1 MGITGYFELQWKC
14 LVVVALRLLF
24 LVPAGVPA
32 RSGESYLKD
41 NITVRQG
48 DSAVLKQAQKF
59 RARNHLS
66 HSTPAA
72 DEVLSVLLRMAREGA
87 HGGIGTMTFLYK
99 CKPFT
104 NKPLKMCNVDNKV
117 SRVAWLNRT
126 TILFTG
132 NEKWSLDPRVVLL
145 NTAVTEYSI
154 KIINVN
160 LYDEGPYV
168 CSILTNKKPESTKVH
183 LIVQEQ
189 CYVGGLYAEYGKGH
203 HLILERET
211 LQNEQVP
218 ARIVNISTD
227 VSVNEGSNVS
237 LMCLAIGRPEPSIF
251 WKFRSSKGDGKDPPV
266 ISRARSTGTAVGQKG
281 VLWCEASAIPL
292 ADFQWYKGERRLFNG
307 LNRVKIENKG
317 KQSMLTFFNVS
328 EEDYGNYTCVA
339 MNTLGITNASIILYA
354 AVLSHSLLYESRPAN
369 TLKRDFGDP
378 PEMSTY
384 Q

>member
-32 RSGESYLKD
+32 RSGDSYLKD

-48 DSAVLKQAQKF
+48 DSAVLKC
-59 RARNHLS
+59 S
-66 HSTPAA
+66 
-72 DEVLSVLLRMAREGA
+72 
-87 HGGIGTMTFLYK
+87 
-99 CKPFT
+99 
-104 NKPLKMCNVDNKV
+104 VDNKV

-145 NTAVTEYSI
+145 NTAVNEYSI
-154 KIINVN
+154 KILNVN

-183 LIVQEQ
+183 LIVQ
-189 CYVGGLYAEYGKGH
+189 
-203 HLILERET
+203 
-211 LQNEQVP
+211 VP
-218 ARIVNISTD
+218 ARIVNVSTD

-237 LMCLAIGRPEPSIF
+237 LMCLAIGRPEPSIL
-251 WKFRSSKGDGKDPPV
+251 WKFRSSKGNRIVTEGEYVEMTGITKDMSGSYDCITSNDISPPDVRTVQVTVNYPPV

-281 VLWCEASAIPL
+281 VLWCEASAVPL
-292 ADFQWYKGERRLFNG
+292 ADFQWFKGERRILNGFNG
-307 LNRVKIENKG
+307 VKIENKG

-339 MNTLGITNASIILYA
+339 INTLGITNASIILYGPGAIHDVNNA
-354 AVLSHSLLYESRPAN
+354 ALSPTCSLLLL
-369 TLKRDFGDP
+369 TLLLTLSLLSKF
-378 PEMSTY
+378 
-384 Q
+384 

>member
-1 MGITGYFELQWKC
+1 MGITGYFQLQWKC

-32 RSGESYLKD
+32 RSGDSYLKD

-48 DSAVLKQAQKF
+48 DSAVLK
-59 RARNHLS
+59 
-66 HSTPAA
+66 
-72 DEVLSVLLRMAREGA
+72 
-87 HGGIGTMTFLYK
+87 
-99 CKPFT
+99 
-104 NKPLKMCNVDNKV
+104 CNVDNKV

-154 KIINVN
+154 KILNVN

-183 LIVQEQ
+183 LIV
-189 CYVGGLYAEYGKGH
+189 
-203 HLILERET
+203 
-211 LQNEQVP
+211 QVP

-237 LMCLAIGRPEPSIF
+237 LMCLAIGRPEPTIL
-251 WKFRSSKGDGKDPPV
+251 WKFRSSKGNRIITEGEYVEMTGITKDMSGSYDCITSNDISPPDVRTVQVTVNYPPV

-281 VLWCEASAIPL
+281 VLWCEASAVPL
-292 ADFQWYKGERRLFNG
+292 ADFQWYKGERRLLNGFNG
-307 LNRVKIENKG
+307 VKIENKG

-339 MNTLGITNASIILYA
+339 MNTLGITNASIILYGPGAIHDVNNA
-354 AVLSHSLLYESRPAN
+354 ALSPTCSFLLLTLVLTLSVLS
-369 TLKRDFGDP
+369 KF
-378 PEMSTY
+378 
-384 Q
+384 

>member
-1 MGITGYFELQWKC
+1 MGITGYFELQGKC

-48 DSAVLKQAQKF
+48 DSAVLK
-59 RARNHLS
+59 
-66 HSTPAA
+66 
-72 DEVLSVLLRMAREGA
+72 
-87 HGGIGTMTFLYK
+87 
-99 CKPFT
+99 
-104 NKPLKMCNVDNKV
+104 CNVDNKV

-183 LIVQEQ
+183 LIVQ
-189 CYVGGLYAEYGKGH
+189 
-203 HLILERET
+203 
-211 LQNEQVP
+211 VP
-218 ARIVNISTD
+218 ARIVNISAD

-251 WKFRSSKGDGKDPPV
+251 WKFRSSKGDGKGNRIITEGEYVEMTGITKDMSGSYDCITSNDISPPDVRTVQVTVNYPPV

-281 VLWCEASAIPL
+281 VLWCEASAVPL

-307 LNRVKIENKG
+307 LNGVKIENKG

-339 MNTLGITNASIILYA
+339 MNTLGITNASIILYGPGAIHDVNNA
-354 AVLSHSLLYESRPAN
+354 ALSPTSSFLLLTLVLTLSVLS
-369 TLKRDFGDP
+369 KF
-378 PEMSTY
+378 
-384 Q
+384 

>member
-1 MGITGYFELQWKC
+1 
-14 LVVVALRLLF
+14 ALLF

-48 DSAVLKQAQKF
+48 DSAVLK
-59 RARNHLS
+59 
-66 HSTPAA
+66 
-72 DEVLSVLLRMAREGA
+72 
-87 HGGIGTMTFLYK
+87 
-99 CKPFT
+99 
-104 NKPLKMCNVDNKV
+104 CNVDNKV

-183 LIVQEQ
+183 LIVQ
-189 CYVGGLYAEYGKGH
+189 
-203 HLILERET
+203 
-211 LQNEQVP
+211 VP

-251 WKFRSSKGDGKDPPV
+251 WKFRSSKGNRIITEGEYVEMTGITKDMSGSYDCITSNDISPPDVRTVQVTVNYPPV

-339 MNTLGITNASIILYA
+339 MNTLGITNASIILYGPGAIHDVNNA
-354 AVLSHSLLYESRPAN
+354 ALLPTSSFLLLTLVL
-369 TLKRDFGDP
+369 TLSVLCKF
-378 PEMSTY
+378 
-384 Q
+384 

>member
-1 MGITGYFELQWKC
+1 RFSSPGG
-14 LVVVALRLLF
+14 VHALKIFSLLF

-48 DSAVLKQAQKF
+48 DSAVLK
-59 RARNHLS
+59 
-66 HSTPAA
+66 
-72 DEVLSVLLRMAREGA
+72 
-87 HGGIGTMTFLYK
+87 
-99 CKPFT
+99 
-104 NKPLKMCNVDNKV
+104 CNVDNKV

-183 LIVQEQ
+183 LIVQ
-189 CYVGGLYAEYGKGH
+189 
-203 HLILERET
+203 
-211 LQNEQVP
+211 VP

-251 WKFRSSKGDGKDPPV
+251 WKFRSSKGNRIITEGEYVEMTGITKDMSGSYDCITSNDISPPDVRTVQVTVNYPPV

-339 MNTLGITNASIILYA
+339 MNTLGITNASIILYGPGAIHDVNNA
-354 AVLSHSLLYESRPAN
+354 ALLPTSSFLLLTLVL
-369 TLKRDFGDP
+369 TLSVLCKF
-378 PEMSTY
+378 
-384 Q
+384 

>member
-14 LVVVALRLLF
+14 LLVVALRLLF

-32 RSGESYLKD
+32 RSGDSYLKD

-48 DSAVLKQAQKF
+48 DSAVLK
-59 RARNHLS
+59 
-66 HSTPAA
+66 
-72 DEVLSVLLRMAREGA
+72 
-87 HGGIGTMTFLYK
+87 
-99 CKPFT
+99 
-104 NKPLKMCNVDNKV
+104 CNVDNKV

-145 NTAVTEYSI
+145 NTAITEYSI
-154 KIINVN
+154 KILNVN

-183 LIVQEQ
+183 LIV
-189 CYVGGLYAEYGKGH
+189 
-203 HLILERET
+203 
-211 LQNEQVP
+211 QVP

-237 LMCLAIGRPEPSIF
+237 LMCLAIGRPEPTIL
-251 WKFRSSKGDGKDPPV
+251 WKFRSSKGNRIITEGEYVEMTGITKDMSGSYDCITSNDISPPDVRTVQVTVNYPPV

-281 VLWCEASAIPL
+281 VLWCEASAVPL
-292 ADFQWYKGERRLFNG
+292 ADFQWFKGERRLLNGFNG
-307 LNRVKIENKG
+307 VKIENKG

-339 MNTLGITNASIILYA
+339 MNTLGITNASIILYGPGAIHDVNNA
-354 AVLSHSLLYESRPAN
+354 ALSPTGSLLLLTLALTLSVLS
-369 TLKRDFGDP
+369 KF
-378 PEMSTY
+378 
-384 Q
+384 

>member
-1 MGITGYFELQWKC
+1 MGITGYFELQGKC

-48 DSAVLKQAQKF
+48 DSAVLK
-59 RARNHLS
+59 
-66 HSTPAA
+66 
-72 DEVLSVLLRMAREGA
+72 
-87 HGGIGTMTFLYK
+87 
-99 CKPFT
+99 
-104 NKPLKMCNVDNKV
+104 CNVDNKV

-183 LIVQEQ
+183 LIVQ
-189 CYVGGLYAEYGKGH
+189 
-203 HLILERET
+203 
-211 LQNEQVP
+211 VP
-218 ARIVNISTD
+218 ARIVNISAD

-251 WKFRSSKGDGKDPPV
+251 WKFRSSKGNRIITEGEYVEMTGITKDMSGSYDCITSNDISPPDVRTVQVTVNYPPV

-281 VLWCEASAIPL
+281 VLWCEASAVPL

-307 LNRVKIENKG
+307 LNGVKIENKG

-339 MNTLGITNASIILYA
+339 MNTLGITNASIILYGPGAIHDVNNA
-354 AVLSHSLLYESRPAN
+354 ALSPTSSFLLLTLVLTLSVLS
-369 TLKRDFGDP
+369 KF
-378 PEMSTY
+378 
-384 Q
+384 

>member
-1 MGITGYFELQWKC
+1 MCNPACFIFTVWLI
-14 LVVVALRLLF
+14 ALLIY
-24 LVPAGVPA
+24 PGVPA

-48 DSAVLKQAQKF
+48 DSAVLK
-59 RARNHLS
+59 
-66 HSTPAA
+66 
-72 DEVLSVLLRMAREGA
+72 
-87 HGGIGTMTFLYK
+87 
-99 CKPFT
+99 
-104 NKPLKMCNVDNKV
+104 CNVDNKV

-183 LIVQEQ
+183 LIVQ
-189 CYVGGLYAEYGKGH
+189 
-203 HLILERET
+203 
-211 LQNEQVP
+211 VP
-218 ARIVNISTD
+218 ARIVNISAD

-237 LMCLAIGRPEPSIF
+237 LMCLAIGRPEPSIL
-251 WKFRSSKGDGKDPPV
+251 WKFRSSKSEGKGNRIITEGEYVEMTGITKDMSGSYDCITSNDISPPDVRTVQVTVNYPPV

-281 VLWCEASAIPL
+281 VLWCEVSAVPL

-339 MNTLGITNASIILYA
+339 MNTLGITNASIILYGPGA
-354 AVLSHSLLYESRPAN
+354 IHDVNNPALSPTSSFLLLTLVLTLSVLS
-369 TLKRDFGDP
+369 KF
-378 PEMSTY
+378 
-384 Q
+384 

>member
-1 MGITGYFELQWKC
+1 MFSWKC

-48 DSAVLKQAQKF
+48 DSAVLK
-59 RARNHLS
+59 
-66 HSTPAA
+66 
-72 DEVLSVLLRMAREGA
+72 
-87 HGGIGTMTFLYK
+87 
-99 CKPFT
+99 
-104 NKPLKMCNVDNKV
+104 CNVDNKV

-183 LIVQEQ
+183 LIVQ
-189 CYVGGLYAEYGKGH
+189 
-203 HLILERET
+203 
-211 LQNEQVP
+211 VP
-218 ARIVNISTD
+218 ARIVNISAD

-251 WKFRSSKGDGKDPPV
+251 WKFRSSKGNRIITEGEYVEMTGITKDMSGSYDCITSNDISPPDVRTVQVTVNYPPV

-281 VLWCEASAIPL
+281 VLWCEASAVPL

-307 LNRVKIENKG
+307 LNGVKIENKG

-339 MNTLGITNASIILYA
+339 MNTLGITNASIILYGPGAIHDVNNA
-354 AVLSHSLLYESRPAN
+354 ALSPTSSFLLLILVLTLSVLS
-369 TLKRDFGDP
+369 KF
-378 PEMSTY
+378 
-384 Q
+384 

>member
-48 DSAVLKQAQKF
+48 DSAVLK
-59 RARNHLS
+59 
-66 HSTPAA
+66 
-72 DEVLSVLLRMAREGA
+72 
-87 HGGIGTMTFLYK
+87 
-99 CKPFT
+99 
-104 NKPLKMCNVDNKV
+104 CNVDNKV

-183 LIVQEQ
+183 LIVQ
-189 CYVGGLYAEYGKGH
+189 
-203 HLILERET
+203 
-211 LQNEQVP
+211 VP
-218 ARIVNISTD
+218 ARIVNISAD

-251 WKFRSSKGDGKDPPV
+251 WKFRSSKGNRIITEGEYVEMTGITKDMSGSYDCITSNDISPPDVRTVQVTVNYPPV

-281 VLWCEASAIPL
+281 VLWCEASAVPL

-307 LNRVKIENKG
+307 LNGVKIENKG

-339 MNTLGITNASIILYA
+339 MNTLGITNASIILYGPGAIHDVNNA
-354 AVLSHSLLYESRPAN
+354 ALSPTSSFLLLILVLTLSVLS
-369 TLKRDFGDP
+369 KF
-378 PEMSTY
+378 
-384 Q
+384 

>member
-1 MGITGYFELQWKC
+1 MDITGYFELQWKC
-14 LVVVALRLLF
+14 LIVVALRLLF

-48 DSAVLKQAQKF
+48 DSAVLK
-59 RARNHLS
+59 
-66 HSTPAA
+66 
-72 DEVLSVLLRMAREGA
+72 
-87 HGGIGTMTFLYK
+87 
-99 CKPFT
+99 
-104 NKPLKMCNVDNKV
+104 CNVDNKV

-145 NTAVTEYSI
+145 NTALTEYSI

-183 LIVQEQ
+183 LIVQ
-189 CYVGGLYAEYGKGH
+189 
-203 HLILERET
+203 
-211 LQNEQVP
+211 VP

-237 LMCLAIGRPEPSIF
+237 LMCLAIGRPEPSIL
-251 WKFRSSKGDGKDPPV
+251 WKFRSSESEGKGIRIITEGEYVEMTGITKDMSGSYDCITSNDISPPDVRTVQVTVNYPPV

-281 VLWCEASAIPL
+281 VLWCEVSAVPL
-292 ADFQWYKGERRLFNG
+292 ADFQWYKGERRLLNG
-307 LNRVKIENKG
+307 LNGVKIENKG

-339 MNTLGITNASIILYA
+339 MNTLGITNASIILYGPGAIHDVNNA
-354 AVLSHSLLYESRPAN
+354 ALSPTSSFLLLTLVLTLSVLS
-369 TLKRDFGDP
+369 KF
-378 PEMSTY
+378 
-384 Q
+384 

>member
-32 RSGESYLKD
+32 RSGDSYLKD

-48 DSAVLKQAQKF
+48 DSAVLKC
-59 RARNHLS
+59 S
-66 HSTPAA
+66 
-72 DEVLSVLLRMAREGA
+72 
-87 HGGIGTMTFLYK
+87 
-99 CKPFT
+99 
-104 NKPLKMCNVDNKV
+104 VDNKV

-145 NTAVTEYSI
+145 NTAVNEYSI
-154 KIINVN
+154 KILNVN

-183 LIVQEQ
+183 LIVQ
-189 CYVGGLYAEYGKGH
+189 
-203 HLILERET
+203 
-211 LQNEQVP
+211 VP
-218 ARIVNISTD
+218 ARIVNVSTD

-237 LMCLAIGRPEPSIF
+237 LMCLAIGRPEPSIL
-251 WKFRSSKGDGKDPPV
+251 WKFRSSKGNRIVTEGEYVEMTAITKDMSGSYDCITSNDISPPDVRTVQVTVNYPPV

-281 VLWCEASAIPL
+281 VLWCEASAVPL
-292 ADFQWYKGERRLFNG
+292 ADFQWFKGERRILNG
-307 LNRVKIENKG
+307 LNGVKIENKG

-339 MNTLGITNASIILYA
+339 INKLGITNASIILYGPGAIHDLNNA
-354 AVLSHSLLYESRPAN
+354 ALSPTCSLLLL
-369 TLKRDFGDP
+369 TLLLTLSLLSKF
-378 PEMSTY
+378 
-384 Q
+384 